1 MTKTEAQIQAKI
13 IRLTNSVLRRGAP
26 KDTGN
31 LAYNSIRISKTGRNS
46 WVIYVDENIAPY
58 MKYTNENWNN
68 FRPPLQGK
76 KNPNEKWWNKNAD
89 KFAQRLAK
97 SLGGKIV
104 DK

>member
-76 KNPNEKWWNKNAD
+76 KNPNEKWWDRSSKIFLN
-89 KFAQRLAK
+89 RLARE
-97 SLGGKIV
+97 LGGKL
-104 DK
+104 K